1 MEMLRRSRNCFAV
14 TRISSLAALIGLA
27 AILTVTVATEV
38 RYHGAGR
45 GKGADPPRET
55 DSVAKSR
62 GNDHA
67 PTESADVDA
76 KSILSRPLFAT
87 SRRPAIDAPH
97 TISGSHDDEL
107 PRLAGII
114 INESIRPA
122 IFQPKSPEK
131 AIVIGVGDEIGGE
144 KVMAISAREV
154 VIANNNGQRHLRPAP
169 DASLKPEM
177 TPAPG
182 LPTRFVQPANPQ
194 SGSIPRP
201 RGGVNFG
208 K

>member
-1 MEMLRRSRNCFAV
+1 VN
-14 TRISSLAALIGLA
+14 RISSFAALIGLA
-27 AILTVTVATEV
+27 AILTMTVAAEV
-38 RYHGAGR
+38 RHDGVGHG
-45 GKGADPPRET
+45 KDADPPRET
-55 DSVAKSR
+55 DNVLKRR

-67 PTESADVDA
+67 LTESADVDA
-76 KSILSRPLFAT
+76 KSILSRPLFAA
-87 SRRPAIDAPH
+87 SRRPEIHEPH

-114 INESIRPA
+114 INESIRLA

-154 VIANNNGQRHLRPAP
+154 VIASSNGQRHLRPAP
-169 DASLKPEM
+169 DASLKPVL
-177 TPAPG
+177 TPAPA
-182 LPTRFVQPANPQ
+182 LPRRFIQLTNPQ
-194 SGSIPRP
+194 SGGIPRP